1 MNIQTLASSS
11 AGNCYRISD
20 GYTPLLIEAGI
31 PWRQIQQGLDYR
43 TSEIQGCLITH
54 GHKDHSKAVNDVMRA
69 AIDVYTSKET
79 AAFLG
84 LNGHRLHEIEAGR
97 QFKIGTLEILPFE
110 TEHDIEGSLAFLLY
124 SNKTREKL
132 LFLTDSYY
140 CKYRFKGLNYVLIEC
155 NFANDILRRNIEA
168 GLIDSAMK
176 NRLLQSH
183 FSLGHVKQFLRA
195 NDLSQV
201 KEIRL
206 IHLSAGNSDA
216 ERFKREVMATTGKP
230 VIVAGEWGVGV

>member
-1 MNIQTLASSS
+1 MHIQTLASSS
-11 AGNCYRISD
+11 KGNCFRISD

-31 PWRQIQQGLDYR
+31 PWRQIQQGLGFR
-43 TSEIQGCLITH
+43 TSEIQACLVSH
-54 GHKDHSKAVNDVMRA
+54 GHKDHSKAANDVMRA

-79 AAFLG
+79 ATILG
-84 LNGHRLHEIEAGR
+84 LNGHRLHEIETGV
-97 QFKIGTLEILPFE
+97 QFNIGTWTILPFE
-110 TEHDIEGSLAFLLY
+110 TEHDCEGSLGFLLY
-124 SNKTREKL
+124 SNKTREKM

-140 CKYRFKGLNYVLIEC
+140 CKYRFKGLTHIMIEC
-155 NFANDILRRNIEA
+155 NYAHDILQQNIEA

-183 FSLGHVKQFLRA
+183 FSLDHVKQFLRA

-201 KEIRL
+201 KEIHL

-216 ERFKREVMATTGKP
+216 ERFRREVMAVTGKP
-230 VIVAGEWGVGV
+230 VIVAGEYGR